1 MLATALTAQGKYRE
15 AQAPAAACLKLARD
29 PTTRAKA
36 LLVAADIKRAMKNLQ
51 EATSMTEEA
60 MLLQPE
66 GPVNGEARMLSGDIL
81 EALQDHSAAAQ
92 AYSTVA
98 LLNGDDSLA
107 GQALAKAAEAY
118 RKAGNMAEAQK
129 TLEEL
134 RQRASHVPV
143 SATPQP

>member
-1 MLATALTAQGKYRE
+1 
-15 AQAPAAACLKLARD
+15 
-29 PTTRAKA
+29 
-36 LLVAADIKRAMKNLQ
+36 
-51 EATSMTEEA
+51 
-60 MLLQPE
+60 
-66 GPVNGEARMLSGDIL
+66 MLSGDIL
-81 EALQDHSAAAQ
+81 EALQDHSAAAK
-92 AYSTVA
+92 AYTTVA

-107 GQALAKAAEAY
+107 GKALAKAAEAY